1 MNKNQAVV
9 VALALLLNA
18 CTVAM
23 LSRDAGRVDEEG
35 FDAAKVTRP
44 DPHRPNIFI
53 DETTSVHQVFIDQE
67 PISVHDVGDRVVISW
82 ALPILPARY
91 VFAGDGIVIRAAPDG
106 PAPVGLRCDGRRK
119 VFICSYD
126 RPRPGTRYKYSV
138 KVLEDKNALP
148 TLDPFIAN
156 N

>member
-1 MNKNQAVV
+1 M
-9 VALALLLNA
+9 LALLLNA

-23 LSRDAGRVDEEG
+23 LSRDAGRIDEEG

-53 DETTSVHQVFIDQE
+53 DETTSVHRVFIDQE

-91 VFAGDGIVIRAAPDG
+91 AFARDGIEIRAASDG
-106 PAPVGLRCDGRRK
+106 PAPVGLRCEPRRK
-119 VFICSYD
+119 VFVCSYD

-138 KVLEDKNALP
+138 NVLEDGGAAL
-148 TLDPFIAN
+148 TLDPYILN